1 MDDQFVVST
10 PEHVAFGYE
19 VAGIGSR
26 FGAALLDTTI
36 IAVFYLLIQV
46 LLLTTNAL
54 GDTIFSGAGTGISS
68 VFVALLT
75 VLAFGVLWGYYVFF
89 ETLWNGQTPGKR
101 AARLRVIRQN
111 GGAIGFWEALIRNL
125 VRIIDFLPMA
135 YGFGVVTMFAN
146 GRARRLGDYAA
157 GTVVVREG
165 APVTLSQLVAR
176 GAVGQGPVTADPS
189 NPLSLYMDVRRLT
202 PTDLGLVRE
211 LLARVPTLA
220 PDHAWPLLWQM
231 TGLVVERTGFA
242 GQVNDPYAFLTEV
255 VRATGPGEAG

>member
-36 IAVFYLLIQV
+36 IGVLYLLLQV

-54 GDTIFSGAGTGISS
+54 SDTVFSGAATGISG
-68 VFVALLT
+68 VFVLILT

-101 AARLRVIRQN
+101 VARLRVIREN

-146 GRARRLGDYAA
+146 NRARRLGDYAA

-165 APVTLSQLVAR
+165 APVPLAQLVAR
-176 GAVGQGPVTADPS
+176 GAVGQGPVTADPR
-189 NPLSLYMDVRRLT
+189 NPLTLYMDVRRLT
-202 PTDLGLVRE
+202 PADLGLVRE
-211 LLARVPTLA
+211 LLTRVPTLA
-220 PDHAWPLLWQM
+220 PDRAWPLLWE
-231 TGLVVERTGFA
+231 TTRLVIERTGFA
-242 GQVNDPYAFLTEV
+242 GQVHDPYAFLTEV
-255 VRATGPGEAG
+255 VRATTPGEAG

>member
-1 MDDQFVVST
+1 MDDQFIVST

-36 IAVFYLLIQV
+36 IAVLYLLIQV

-54 GDTIFSGAGTGISS
+54 SDRVFSGGATGISGF
-68 VFVALLT
+68 FVLILT

-101 AARLRVIRQN
+101 AARLRVIREN
-111 GGAIGFWEALIRNL
+111 GGSIGFWEALIRNL
-125 VRIIDFLPMA
+125 VRLIDFLPIA
-135 YGFGVVTMFAN
+135 YGFGVVAMFTN
-146 GRARRLGDYAA
+146 SRARRLGDYAA
-157 GTVVVREG
+157 GTVVVREN
-165 APVTLSQLVAR
+165 ASVTLAQLVAR
-176 GAVGQGPVTADPS
+176 GTVGQAAVAADPT
-189 NPLSLYMDVRRLT
+189 NPLALYMDVRRLS

-211 LLARVPTLA
+211 LLTRIPTLA

-231 TGLVVERTGFA
+231 TALVVERTGFA
-242 GQVNDPYAFLTEV
+242 GQVNDPYTFLTDV
-255 VRATGPGEAG
+255 VRATTPSV